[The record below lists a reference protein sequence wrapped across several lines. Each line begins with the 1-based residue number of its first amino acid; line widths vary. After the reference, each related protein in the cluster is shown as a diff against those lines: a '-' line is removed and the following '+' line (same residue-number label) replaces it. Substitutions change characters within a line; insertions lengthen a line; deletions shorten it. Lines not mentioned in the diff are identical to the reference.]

1 MNAVEIYSA
10 SAVPEEDQQT
20 KRKQTKIVVVEV
32 EPDIAE
38 RSESEDSDL
47 GSMRESERRMIEEEF
62 LKEDI
67 E

>member
-1 MNAVEIYSA
+1 M
-10 SAVPEEDQQT
+10 PEEDQQT